1 METIFPLYIRLV
13 FNSGNFQ
20 FSAIYS
26 AGRGSKSEL
35 TTNQNC
41 IYTVKPDNKCSRS
54 HINQASLYAQ
64 KQFESVAIF

>member
-1 METIFPLYIRLV
+1 M

-26 AGRGSKSEL
+26 AGRGSKPEL